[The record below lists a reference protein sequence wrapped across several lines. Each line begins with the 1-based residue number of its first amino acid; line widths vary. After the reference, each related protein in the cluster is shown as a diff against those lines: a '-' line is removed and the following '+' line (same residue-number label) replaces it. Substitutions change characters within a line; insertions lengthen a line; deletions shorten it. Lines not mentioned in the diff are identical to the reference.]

1 MINIKKQKIVWIII
15 SLVSGLV
22 IIFFIFFLNPSFNL
36 LGQGRSPFLSF
47 PQRIIYLTSEISK
60 TSEELMILNKELL
73 NLIQGCD
80 CKYAR
85 SNCKQIKDRLGL
97 IKCKAEED
105 KVSGDVCPAK
115 EAGPDETK
123 PGING
128 IQLMIND
135 LNIHLSLIQALLKE
149 ELDDGLKRQLEILE
163 LEEVGILKGNLEKI
177 QKLSNQ
183 MKEITEKNRELPEQC
198 DFDKCI
204 PQCEYGS
211 DFKLKACII
220 PGQHKPIETEFEVG
234 IKLEDLKIDLIKV
247 KDIKLNLP
255 KEIDLPEPPT
265 IPKFSDNIKVKFTLA
280 CPTEK
285 TQTLR
290 LSLPKP
296 RLPEPPVLKLSCPE
310 YPESSGYSCEPFSD
324 QEKIEGFGELDWH
337 FQIFSFLNEECLKV
351 VKQDLTTLI
360 DPIKKEIYEKLIQS
374 CSEPDKMIL
383 VIVLECERSWKW
395 DDIQRKWVLSD
406 PESQEICDQIGHL
419 KPSPMPPSRLQRQI
433 EWCRKLFEERGEEPP
448 DDCLSPLHNISRI
461 KEKCEEIKNKKEKQ
475 MPLSCKLLPLLSIPP
490 GKLELLP
497 GITISGKTRKCPAQ
511 KITDSPYFPIKGC
524 KIGIPSLPKI
534 SFPSI
539 EIPDITGLPSFRLTL
554 PFVNLDL
561 IRIRLPNI
569 IFEDLVFP
577 EIDLCN
583 LDECQYL
590 FPDLEFKIPSLKIP
604 EIKFPPRTIKIPDTA
619 GNIISKIAI
628 EIPSIK
634 FPDLDFKF
642 PQLLN
647 LISFTL
653 PEIEIPEIPS
663 LPKPELIF
671 KFKGINID
679 LIGILIGLLVE
690 KKILPPGCLDLNLKF
705 IPFIWEPPDFYI
717 RWKDFPEIPDFCED
731 IRKFCKDAKKSIKEV
746 VAKVPEIQK
755 KVNTIFENEIQKKLD
770 EAAKKLN
777 EKIAEEFDGK
787 ITSLYDAIKEEIYN
801 YLLTQAPG
809 YVVPPSPIAPMPGVW
824 QVVKEL
830 PCDLIPPFTY
840 STSVPIT
847 IPEIPLRKYI
857 SEEDWP
863 DKIPI
868 EWPEELKKI
877 TLKEYLK
884 YLPTATTI
892 PLSKLSHTEKIPIKI
907 PGLQLPHAT
916 IDFGLLKNPTACTD
930 KPPKGGNPCAADE
943 IKDNL
948 KEIEKLKEEIEKSA
962 QEIENILDIF
972 E

>member
-36 LGQGRSPFLSF
+36 LGQGRSPFPSF

-60 TSEELMILNKELL
+60 ISEESMILNKELL
-73 NLIQGCD
+73 NLIRKCD

-85 SNCKQIKDRLGL
+85 SNCKQVEILGL
-97 IKCKAEED
+97 IRCKAEED
-105 KVSGDVCPAK
+105 KISGNVCPLK
-115 EAGPDETK
+115 EAGPDETE

-128 IQLMIND
+128 LQLAIND
-135 LNIHLSLIQALLKE
+135 LNIHFSLIQALLKE

-163 LEEVGILKGNLEKI
+163 SEEEAEILKKNLEDI

-183 MKEITEKNRELPEQC
+183 MREITEKNRELPEQC
-198 DFDKCI
+198 DIDKCI
-204 PQCEYGS
+204 PQCEYRA

-220 PGQHKPIETEFEVG
+220 PGQNKPIETEFEVG
-234 IKLEDLKIDLIKV
+234 VKLEDLKIDLIKV
-247 KDIKLNLP
+247 ENINLNLP
-255 KEIDLPEPPT
+255 KEIDLPDPPT
-265 IPKFSDNIKVKFTLA
+265 IPGFKDNIKVKFTLA

-285 TQTLR
+285 TQTLK
-290 LSLPKP
+290 LPLPKP

-310 YPESSGYSCEPFSD
+310 DPKGSDYSCEPSSD
-324 QEKIEGFGELDWH
+324 QGEIEGFNELDWH
-337 FQIFSFLNEECLKV
+337 FQIFSYLNGECLKV
-351 VKQDLTTLI
+351 VKQDLTTLTN
-360 DPIKKEIYEKLIQS
+360 PIKKEKYEKLIQS
-374 CSEPDKMIL
+374 CSEPER
-383 VIVLECERSWKW
+383 VISVITLECEKSWKW
-395 DDIQRKWVLSD
+395 DSIKRKWVLSD
-406 PESQEICDQIGHL
+406 PESQKICDQIGHL
-419 KPSPMPPSRLQRQI
+419 TKTPPMPPTRLQRQI

-448 DDCLSPLHNISRI
+448 DDCSSPFDNIPRI
-461 KEKCEEIKNKKEKQ
+461 KKKCEEIKNKKEKEI
-475 MPLSCKLLPLLSIPP
+475 PLSCKLLPLLSMPP
-490 GKLELLP
+490 GKLELP
-497 GITISGKTRKCPAQ
+497 PEMRISGKTRKCPAQ

-524 KIGIPSLPKI
+524 KIGIPSFPKI
-534 SFPSI
+534 KFPPI

-554 PFVNLDL
+554 PFINFDL
-561 IRIRLPNI
+561 IDIRLPNI

-604 EIKFPPRTIKIPDTA
+604 EIIFPPRIIEIRDTDIKIT
-619 GNIISKIAI
+619 I

-671 KFKGINID
+671 KFKGIKID

-690 KKILPPGCLDLNLKF
+690 IKILPPSCHDFNFKL
-705 IPFIWEPPDFYI
+705 IPIIWKPPDFYI
-717 RWKDFPEIPDFCED
+717 RWPGFPEIPDFCED
-731 IRKFCKDAKKSIKEV
+731 IRKFCKDAKKSINEV

-755 KVNTIFENEIQKKLD
+755 KVNTIFENKIQKKLD
-770 EAAKKLN
+770 DAAKKLN
-777 EKIAEEFDGK
+777 EEIAKEFSGK
-787 ITSLYDAIKEEIYN
+787 INSLYDAIKEEIYRH
-801 YLLTQAPG
+801 LPEHASG
-809 YVVPPSPIAPMPGVW
+809 YVAPPSPIAPMPGVW

-830 PCDLIPPFTY
+830 SCDLIPPFTY

-877 TLKEYLK
+877 TLTLEKHLK
-884 YLPTATTI
+884 YLPAATTI
-892 PLSKLSHTEKIPIKI
+892 PLSKLSYTRKIPVKI
-907 PGLQLPHAT
+907 PWLQLPHAT
-916 IDFGLLKNPTACTD
+916 IDFDFLKNPTAC
-930 KPPKGGNPCAADE
+930 KGGPPKGGNPCPADE
-943 IKDNL
+943 IRDNL
-948 KEIEKLKEEIEKSA
+948 KEIEKLNKEIEESA
-962 QEIENILDIF
+962 QKIENILDIF